1 MTKKA
6 KNTTKVKREPV
17 DLGPV
22 VELRYSDVMQESRAV
37 DEEEALAL
45 IASGWVLTQNTDQL
59 IVVALPAS
67 SGKE

>member
-6 KNTTKVKREPV
+6 KKATKVKREPV

-67 SGKE
+67 SEKE